1 MDAILK
7 DLDWRAR
14 AGMWASLALVGVG
27 LLWFCARSLVA
38 GPWFLAAGAAVLAAI
53 TLQVSWR
60 SYPEKLPSSLD
71 KVKEKLEKWKSL
83 RSRATASARGRF
95 VWNLGRGLAG
105 SMAVWHLL
113 GLVDGMSGP
122 VRWVAT
128 LGGGLSFGFFGIEA
142 AIWAG
147 IAVGLVA
154 HGVTHVW
161 LQTDF
166 SEPVSRN
173 AFMAAWSTG
182 ALRLS
187 WLWVISML
195 LAAPLWVGIAAT
207 IGIVKERMGQERAQR
222 VAAAADRKRIE
233 ARRKRQRERAGK
245 SEGDPLAEAKA
256 RLAEAEA
263 KVGAIKAG
271 KSGGGTQ
278 VVTELRGAEK
288 LEHDRMVEMLR
299 RYGEQVRTI
308 RDIEKDGL
316 EPDPNMLAMQR
327 GFDRVLMGLGDPFVE
342 LMRADT
348 SPSGQMLL
356 AYYDELCAIES
367 RAMRG
372 GDGEVVTSSVE
383 YEQYEYEGEG
393 EGDAGGEARGSSI
406 DDEEDE
412 IDAAEVHGG
421 FEQREPVPEFDEVD
435 DEMDMDVL
443 DGGSNV
449 SSRLAGLAA
458 GLGEIEA
465 APAHSSETVRTQAAS
480 EEEEPLL
487 PVEDDVS
494 TEQTFA
500 QHPEEVVPGEIDETE
515 APAASD
521 EPAAVPVAEDVS
533 FPDPAFGRDD
543 TFFAQGEGDAPS
555 SDDSAGT
562 GDEDEDEE
570 DLLDEDAMG
579 AGDGAHA
586 ADGADGDDAGGREP
600 LAVDGEMVQSEVGAD
615 GADTVGEGDEMI
627 EGGPDAAALKNAAAQ
642 ILMRR
647 TPREMV
653 ISTSGWF
660 RDAEHAASVFGID
673 QAMYDDVFVEYAA
686 KVAAYADEIE
696 LSRVLKESPG
706 IEALGEALKRL
717 EAHGWE
723 HDETVVA
730 SAKSWIEAEEE
741 RVAAEA
747 AAEALRIE
755 QERIAAEAA
764 ENARLE
770 RERVER
776 EAEEARIAA
785 EAARVA
791 EAEAA
796 AQRALE
802 EARLADSERER
813 LADLERRRNRVG
825 LMLIV
830 GRIDEETLTA
840 ATELFSS
847 EEELA
852 SSLDLEVDTVS
863 AAYNTFAVM
872 RDARM
877 KYMELAEALR
887 NEDVSVVEALIA
899 DRSSFDGYQHPKIDL
914 DEAKRWADGVR
925 ARERMQGIIEVD
937 TNTMRVPD
945 TGGES
950 ARLFMMKRTRV
961 SPEIADIVNDK
972 LPKGMKAA
980 KSISETMDFLGGD
993 AASQMAPLLASTRQQ
1008 VARYAAQVVAAHE
1021 GKVNAREYASAFLPE
1036 DCRTPGVDVWDTL
1049 VGLAATVV
1057 PEEPV
1062 APAAPPP
1069 PPPAPEPAPAPI
1081 AEPARNE
1088 RQAPP
1093 ARVEPERRAP
1103 SNPGRIRPAQ
1113 PVSFEIHKTPE
1124 QVQAMDYKAH
1134 VDAIPKKVVD
1144 ETATANQIR
1153 LSLRE
1158 IYGSE
1163 IDDHVRIEGVNM
1175 FVDAI
1180 SEGGRIL
1187 GQIRIFMP
1195 ALCPVWYVHA
1205 RTGIVFKDPLT
1216 GDTKQSQSNVIER
1229 EINNNLNTPNGDPET
1244 IVGVALLSHLITPE
1258 GVISFKPMFKD
1269 KFGGRATIL
1278 QISDADG
1285 LREFITRIVAM

>member
-27 LLWFCARSLVA
+27 MLWFSARSLMV
-38 GPWFLAAGAAVLAAI
+38 GPWFLAVAAAVFAAI
-53 TLQVSWR
+53 ALQASWR

-71 KVKEKLEKWKSL
+71 KLKERIDKWKSL

-113 GLVDGMSGP
+113 GLVDGMSGS
-122 VRWVAT
+122 VRWIAT
-128 LGGGLSFGFFGIEA
+128 LGGGLSYGFFGIEA
-142 AIWAG
+142 AIWSG

-154 HGVTHVW
+154 QGATHLW

-173 AFMAAWSTG
+173 AFMTAWGTG

-245 SEGDPLAEAKA
+245 SEADPLAEAKA

-263 KVGAIKAG
+263 KVGAIRAG

-278 VVTELRGAEK
+278 VATELRGAEK

-348 SPSGQMLL
+348 SPGGQMLL
-356 AYYDELCAIES
+356 AYYDDLCAIEA

-383 YEQYEYEGEG
+383 YERY
-393 EGDAGGEARGSSI
+393 GDEGGEYDADGSPEGRASSI
-406 DDEEDE
+406 EDEEDE

-421 FEQREPVPEFDEVD
+421 FERRQPVPEFDDVEED
-435 DEMDMDVL
+435 MDLDVL

-449 SSRLAGLAA
+449 SNRLAGLAA
-458 GLGEIEA
+458 GLGEIETRPVPP
-465 APAHSSETVRTQAAS
+465 PASDD
-480 EEEEPLL
+480 EEPVL

-494 TEQTFA
+494 TEQTFS
-500 QHPEEVVPGEIDETE
+500 QHSEEVLPGEIDETE
-515 APAASD
+515 APVAVDQSAS
-521 EPAAVPVAEDVS
+521 VPVPEDVS

-543 TFFAQGEGDAPS
+543 TFFAEGEGDAPPSDDYAS
-555 SDDSAGT
+555 SDDG
-562 GDEDEDEE
+562 EE
-570 DLLDEDAMG
+570 DDPVDDEAMG
-579 AGDGAHA
+579 AGDASRG
-586 ADGADGDDAGGREP
+586 DDGDDAGVREP
-600 LAVDGEMVQSEVGAD
+600 LADDGERVQSGGDEDHAPG
-615 GADTVGEGDEMI
+615 TGEGDEMI
-627 EGGPDAAALKNAAAQ
+627 EGGPDASALRNAAVQ
-642 ILMRR
+642 ILMRK

-653 ISTSGWF
+653 VSTSGWF
-660 RDAEHAASVFGID
+660 RDAGHAAAVMGID
-673 QAMYDDVFVEYAA
+673 RDMYDEVFVEYAA
-686 KVAAYADEIE
+686 KVAAHADEVE
-696 LSRVLKESPG
+696 LSRILEESPG
-706 IEALGEALKRL
+706 IEVLGEALKRL

-730 SAKSWIEAEEE
+730 SAKSWIEAEQE
-741 RVAAEA
+741 RLAAVA

-770 RERVER
+770 KERIER
-776 EAEEARIAA
+776 EAEEARVAA

-791 EAEAA
+791 EQEAA
-796 AQRALE
+796 EQRARE
-802 EARLADSERER
+802 EALFAESERER
-813 LADLERRRNRVG
+813 LADLERRRKRVG

-840 ATELFSS
+840 ASELFSS

-852 SSLDLEVDTVS
+852 TSMDLEVDTVS
-863 AAYNTFAVM
+863 SAYNAFAVM

-899 DRSSFDGYQHPKIDL
+899 DRSSFEGYQHPKIDL
-914 DEAKRWADGVR
+914 DEAKRWADGIR

-937 TNTMRVPD
+937 TISMRVPD

-950 ARLFMMKRTRV
+950 GRMFMMKRTKI

-993 AASQMAPLLASTRQQ
+993 AATQMAPLLASTRQQ
-1008 VARYAAQVVAAHE
+1008 VARYAAQVVAAHQ

-1057 PEEPV
+1057 PDEPV
-1062 APAAPPP
+1062 AP
-1069 PPPAPEPAPAPI
+1069 PPPAPTPVPAPAPTPAPAP
-1081 AEPARNE
+1081 AEEAPKPE
-1088 RQAPP
+1088 RQTPP
-1093 ARVEPERRAP
+1093 AKAEPERRQ
-1103 SNPGRIRPAQ
+1103 SSPGRIRPAQ
-1113 PVSFEIHKTPE
+1113 PVSFEMHKSPE

-1134 VDAIPKKVVD
+1134 VEAIPKKAVD
-1144 ETATANQIR
+1144 QAATANQIR

-1158 IYGSE
+1158 IYGSD
-1163 IDDHVRIEGVNM
+1163 IDDHVRVEGVNM
-1175 FVDAI
+1175 YADALA
-1180 SEGGRIL
+1180 EGGRVL

-1195 ALCPVWYVHA
+1195 AVCPVWYVHA
-1205 RTGIVFKDPLT
+1205 RTGIVFKDPIT
-1216 GDTKQSQSNVIER
+1216 GDTKQSQSSVIER

-1244 IVGVALLSHLITPE
+1244 VIGVALLSHLITPE
-1258 GVISFKPMFKD
+1258 GVISFQPMFRD
-1269 KFGGRATIL
+1269 KFGGRATII

-1285 LREFITRIVAM
+1285 LREFISRIVSM